1 MYLSIDFIEENIAY
15 CINDDGEACAV
26 PLELIKGNPKEG
38 TVLFLDEN
46 EKFTIDNEEEERRR
60 ESNFNLAESLF
71 DE

>member
-38 TVLFLDEN
+38 SVLFLDDN
-46 EKFTIDNEEEERRR
+46 DNYLIDEEEEEKRR
-60 ESNFNLAESLF
+60 ESNFTLAESLF